1 METKLKADEI
11 EFQSKWNLWYHHQK
25 NNWKLDSY
33 KNIFTIK
40 NITDFWN
47 FNDNLHIIGGI
58 NSQHFFM
65 MRNEIT
71 PLWEDKLNKTGGCWS
86 IKISIDK
93 SYELW
98 LKLSMYIVGE
108 TLTDSNH
115 LINGLSICTK
125 NATTS
130 VVKIWIKDN
139 TYNSIKNLPRDILNE
154 FGFNIIYKSHVP
166 EY

>member
-1 METKLKADEI
+1 MITEKDVTQITFSA
-11 EFQSKWNLWYHHQK
+11 KWNVWYHFQK

-33 KNIFTIK
+33 KKIFEI
-40 NITDFWN
+40 NDIVDFWN
-47 FNDNLHIIGGI
+47 LNNNLDTIGGI

-65 MRNEIT
+65 MRNDIT
-71 PLWEDKLNKTGGCWS
+71 PLWEDQLNKQGGCWS

-98 LKLSMYIVGE
+98 VKLSMYIVGE
-108 TLTDSNH
+108 TLTNKND

-125 NATTS
+125 NTTTS

-139 TYNSIKNLPRDILNE
+139 NYNSIKNLPREILNE

>member
-1 METKLKADEI
+1 MDTKIDI
-11 EFQSKWNLWYHHQK
+11 DQITFSSKWNVWYHFQK

-33 KNIFTIK
+33 KKIFEISNIV
-40 NITDFWN
+40 DFWN
-47 FNDNLHIIGGI
+47 FSNNLDLIGGL

-65 MRNEIT
+65 MRNYIT
-71 PLWEDKLNKTGGCWS
+71 PLWEDKLNKQGGCWS

-98 LKLSMYIVGE
+98 VKLSMYIVGE
-108 TLTDSNH
+108 TLTNENS

-125 NATTS
+125 NTTTS
-130 VVKIWIKDN
+130 VIKIWIKDN
-139 TYNSIKNLPRDILNE
+139 NYNSIKNLPREILNE